1 MTDAPAL
8 THSKKELLWLACREK
23 TCCHT
28 TRVIVGGRDVWRITQ
43 ALATP
48 PWEYTLYAA
57 ALDGAVD
64 AFRLSPNGPLHQLVL
79 SKRGKIGPRGAP
91 CIFLWKLADGHAQC
105 GLGTLRPAVCRAY
118 PALLMDGM
126 LAVESSACTCRRW
139 SLVDLD
145 GTPDAALVE
154 KMLGEAVEYS
164 AIVARWNGEVDAGGR
179 ERTFQEYCTYLLSV
193 YGQPDTDGA

>member
-1 MTDAPAL
+1 MDAPVL
-8 THSKKELLWLACREK
+8 SHSKKELLWLACREK

-43 ALATP
+43 ALATL
-48 PWEYTLYAA
+48 PWEYTLYAV

-64 AFRLSPNGPLHQLVL
+64 AFRLAPGGPAYQLVL
-79 SKRGKIGPRGAP
+79 AKRGKIGPQGAP
-91 CIFLWKLADGHAQC
+91 CFFLWKLADGHAQC

-126 LAVESSACTCRRW
+126 LAVESAACTCRRW

-145 GTPDAALVE
+145 GAPDVALVE
-154 KMLGEAVEYS
+154 HVLAEAAEYS
-164 AIVARWNGEVDAGGR
+164 EVVARWNAAVDAGGR
-179 ERTFQEYCTYLLSV
+179 EQTFQEYCAYLL
-193 YGQPDTDGA
+193 DTYAQLNVAAA